1 MPAAPTLSPPASS
14 ADHRKTG
21 DIDWAPKPGNVQVQL
36 VIDLQTLRG
45 EADRHCLLDGQPVPA
60 QIGRELAGY
69 ANAFRRM
76 VTDPVDG
83 HLLDYGTLTY
93 LPAPLRTYVLARDG
107 GCRAPG
113 CTSRDPRRMQMDH
126 AIPFPE
132 GASDPANTGG
142 ICISDHQNKTAGF
155 ASIENNKPDGS
166 CDWVTAW
173 GQRVRIPARPFLHDP
188 ADIPDPDPPPPVEEP
203 PF

>member
-1 MPAAPTLSPPASS
+1 MREKVHSGVLAHAEQCQ
-14 ADHRKTG
+14 R
-21 DIDWAPKPGNVQVQL
+21 
-36 VIDLQTLRG
+36 

-83 HLLDYGTLTY
+83 HLLDYGDLTY

-113 CTSRDPRRMQMDH
+113 CTSRAPRTWRCWRE
-126 AIPFPE
+126 PTF
-132 GASDPANTGG
+132 S
-142 ICISDHQNKTAGF
+142 
-155 ASIENNKPDGS
+155 
-166 CDWVTAW
+166 
-173 GQRVRIPARPFLHDP
+173 
-188 ADIPDPDPPPPVEEP
+188 PPRC
-203 PF
+203 